1 MDAILQHIEQ
11 VLDAFQ
17 DGIWISDAQSVC
29 LYVNRK
35 YEELTG
41 LSREAMIGQK
51 ATSILAQGVFDA
63 IVNPEVIS
71 SGRPVSKM
79 QKLSNGKYLSLDG
92 YPIFDEDGK
101 CIMCINFVRDVSMLR
116 AMEDKLSH
124 QREVLNRLI
133 SINNNSDILTAED
146 GSNILISPTMRS
158 FLAKVRRMARTDIS
172 ILILGETGAGKD
184 VMAQRIHSLSDRS
197 EKPFIKVDCG
207 SISPTLIEA
216 ELFGYVSGAFSG
228 ADKRGRVGLIEAA
241 SGGTIFFDE
250 VGELPLQLQTR
261 LLRFLQEGVVVPV
274 GSNTPKKVDVRV
286 VAATNKDLKKAV
298 EVGEFRSDLYYRLKI
313 AVLNIPPL
321 RSRKEDIIP
330 LAKFFFQHF
339 CRRYNRSIDMA
350 EEVYPV
356 LLEYDWPGNVRELK
370 NLMQEMS
377 ITCPDKV
384 LNASHL
390 SLSKSYI
397 SDVATSEGAVLE
409 FDFDK
414 ASNYHDIMRELECRM
429 LKAAIKKHA
438 GNMAAAARMLGMDR
452 STIFRK
458 IKELEK
464 HGMMVR

>member
-207 SISPTLIEA
+207 SS
-216 ELFGYVSGAFSG
+216 
-228 ADKRGRVGLIEAA
+228 RGVM
-241 SGGTIFFDE
+241 
-250 VGELPLQLQTR
+250 
-261 LLRFLQEGVVVPV
+261 
-274 GSNTPKKVDVRV
+274 
-286 VAATNKDLKKAV
+286 AV
-298 EVGEFRSDLYYRLKI
+298 
-313 AVLNIPPL
+313 
-321 RSRKEDIIP
+321 
-330 LAKFFFQHF
+330 
-339 CRRYNRSIDMA
+339 
-350 EEVYPV
+350 
-356 LLEYDWPGNVRELK
+356 
-370 NLMQEMS
+370 
-377 ITCPDKV
+377 T
-384 LNASHL
+384 
-390 SLSKSYI
+390 
-397 SDVATSEGAVLE
+397 
-409 FDFDK
+409 
-414 ASNYHDIMRELECRM
+414 
-429 LKAAIKKHA
+429 
-438 GNMAAAARMLGMDR
+438 
-452 STIFRK
+452 
-458 IKELEK
+458 
-464 HGMMVR
+464 

>member
-1 MDAILQHIEQ
+1 MESILQHIEQ
-11 VLDAFQ
+11 LFEAFQ
-17 DGIWISDAQSVC
+17 DGIWISDDKSVC

-41 LSREAMIGQK
+41 LRRESMIGQK
-51 ATSILAQGVFDA
+51 ATSILEHGVFDA

-71 SGRPVSKM
+71 TGKAVSKM

-92 YPIFDEDGK
+92 YPIFNEAGR
-101 CIMCINFVRDVSMLR
+101 CIMCITFVRDISMLR

-124 QREVLNRLI
+124 QRDVLDRLI
-133 SINNNSDILTAED
+133 HINNTHDILTEED
-146 GSNILISPTMRS
+146 GSNILISPTMRT
-158 FLAKVRRMARTDIS
+158 FLTKVRRMARTDVS

-184 VMAQRIHSLSDRS
+184 VMAQRVHSLSERS
-197 EKPFIKVDCG
+197 GKPFIKVDCG
-207 SISPTLIEA
+207 SISPHLIES

-261 LLRFLQEGVVVPV
+261 LLRFLQDGVVVPV
-274 GSNTPKKVDVRV
+274 GSNTPKRVDVRV
-286 VAATNKDLKKAV
+286 IAATNKDLKKAV
-298 EVGEFRSDLYYRLKI
+298 EEGEFRSDLYYRLKI

-321 RSRKEDIIP
+321 RSRREDILP

-339 CRRYNRSIDMA
+339 CRRYNRSMSIADD
-350 EEVYPV
+350 VYPL
-356 LLEYDWPGNVRELK
+356 LLEYDWPGNIRELK
-370 NLMQEMS
+370 NLMQEMA
-377 ITCPDKV
+377 ITCPDEE
-384 LNASHL
+384 LSAAHL
-390 SLSKSYI
+390 SLSKGYMPEYP
-397 SDVATSEGAVLE
+397 VVEAVESE
-409 FDFDK
+409 FDFDNG
-414 ASNYHDIMRELECRM
+414 SDYHDIMRGLECRM
-429 LKAAIKKHA
+429 LRAAIKRHS

-464 HGMMVR
+464 HGLQVR